1 MKKFALVAFVLA
13 ALCLTSC
20 QRIRESS
27 NEEKRNQALSASRS
41 SATANQTLSA
51 EEFAQEFYES
61 VLDQCETYAAVFVR
75 EPQEEGK
82 PENTARGRI
91 DSKVGDEIE
100 VVIYYVNYS
109 KTPVKDVFVKADI
122 PDGALEYIPQS
133 TVLSRGSGAN
143 EESKKIEDGILD
155 DGVTIGDYQR
165 AKGAHVSFRCKVN
178 GTGQKEY
185 AGNIPIKATVF
196 DGINMYSEWAR
207 VCVTNAENKIVHGV
221 KLKDNL
227 LWGEMLEASKGDL
240 VEFKIYYK
248 NNSSE
253 MAKDVTLSVDLPD
266 SLEYIPGNTAIYSS
280 KYINGASYGE
290 VAEKYLISEGLDIG
304 DYESGEEANVVY
316 TVKIKEELP
325 KEVTELTSTAKVNV
339 NEIANTDE
347 VKIYIQK

>member
-13 ALCLTSC
+13 TFCLTSC
-20 QRIRESS
+20 QKIRKSS

-41 SATANQTLSA
+41 SATVNQTLSA
-51 EEFAQEFYES
+51 EEFSEYI
-61 VLDQCETYAAVFVR
+61 LDQCETYAAVFVR

-133 TVLSRGSGAN
+133 TVLRRGSGAN

-165 AKGAHVSFRCKVN
+165 AKGAQVSFRCKVN

-185 AGNIPIKATVF
+185 AGNIPIKVTVF
-196 DGINMYSEWAR
+196 DGIDMYSEWAR

-253 MAKDVTLSVDLPD
+253 TAKDVTLSVDLPD
-266 SLEYIPGNTAIYSS
+266 FVEYVPGNTAIYSS

>member
-27 NEEKRNQALSASRS
+27 NEEKRNQALSVSRS
-41 SATANQTLSA
+41 SATASQTMSA
-51 EEFAQEFYES
+51 EEFNEYI
-61 VLDQCETYAAVFVR
+61 LDQCKTYAAVFVR

-82 PENTARGRI
+82 PENTPKGRI

-196 DGINMYSEWAR
+196 DGIDMYSEWAR

>member
-13 ALCLTSC
+13 TFCLTSC
-20 QRIRESS
+20 QKIRKSS
-27 NEEKRNQALSASRS
+27 DEEKQNQALSVSSS

-51 EEFAQEFYES
+51 EEFAQEFSES

-82 PENTARGRI
+82 PESTARGRI

-133 TVLSRGSGAN
+133 TVLRRASGAN

-155 DGVTIGDYQR
+155 DGITIGDYQR
-165 AKGAHVSFRCKVN
+165 AQGAQVSFRCKVN

-196 DGINMYSEWAR
+196 DGLNMYSEWAR

-253 MAKDVTLSVDLPD
+253 TAKDVTLSVDLPD
-266 SLEYIPGNTAIYSS
+266 FVEYVPGNTAIYSS

-316 TVKIKEELP
+316 TVRIKEELP
-325 KEVTELTSTAKVNV
+325 KEVTEFTSAVKVSV
-339 NEIANTDE
+339 NGIDNSDE
-347 VKIYIQK
+347 VQIYIQD